1 MSMYIDTYCTDVYSD
16 DRLESTVKKMTALSI
31 KIQDAEWEGQDVAVM
46 RQELRRLKQQ
56 HEDGVEFTPKF

>member
-31 KIQDAEWEGQDVAVM
+31 KIQDAEWDGQDVTAM
-46 RQELRRLKQQ
+46 RQELRRLRQQ
-56 HEDGVEFTPKF
+56 NEGGVEFTPRF

>member
-56 HEDGVEFTPKF
+56 HEDGVKFTPKF

>member
-1 MSMYIDTYCTDVYSD
+1 MMMLIDTYCKDVYTD
-16 DRLESTVKKMTALSI
+16 DRLVSTVKKLTELQV

>member
-31 KIQDAEWEGQDVAVM
+31 KIQDDEWEGRDVSIL
-46 RQELRRLKQQ
+46 RQQLRSLKQQ
-56 HEDGVEFTPKF
+56 HEDGVEFTPRF